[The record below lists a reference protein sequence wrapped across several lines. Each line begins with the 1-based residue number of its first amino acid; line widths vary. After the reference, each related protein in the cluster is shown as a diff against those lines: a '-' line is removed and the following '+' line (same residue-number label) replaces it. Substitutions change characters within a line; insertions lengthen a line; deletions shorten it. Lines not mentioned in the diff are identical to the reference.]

1 MPHIRVDMH
10 ESHRPRMAEISAAL
24 HASLVEGLV
33 MPDDDLFQIFTL
45 HAEGELVFSP
55 TFPEAERDDIIY
67 IQVLASHGYTPELKQ
82 QMYAAMVTNMAAVG
96 IRQDT
101 LLVSIV
107 EIDGANNWHSPAKPV
122 FA

>member
-1 MPHIRVDMH
+1 
-10 ESHRPRMAEISAAL
+10 MAQISAAL

-45 HAEGELVFSP
+45 HAPGELVFSP

-67 IQVLASHGYTPELKQ
+67 IQVLASHGYTRELKQ
-82 QMYAAMVTNMAAVG
+82 QMYAAMVRNMSAIG

-107 EIDGANNWHSPAKPV
+107 EIDGANNWHSPAKPL
-122 FA
+122 AA

>member
-10 ESHRPRMAEISAAL
+10 ESHRPRMAQISAAL

-45 HAEGELVFSP
+45 HGAGELVFSP

-67 IQVLASHGYTPELKQ
+67 IQVLASLGYTPELKR
-82 QMYAAMVTNMAAVG
+82 QMYAAMVKNMSAIG

-122 FA
+122 AV